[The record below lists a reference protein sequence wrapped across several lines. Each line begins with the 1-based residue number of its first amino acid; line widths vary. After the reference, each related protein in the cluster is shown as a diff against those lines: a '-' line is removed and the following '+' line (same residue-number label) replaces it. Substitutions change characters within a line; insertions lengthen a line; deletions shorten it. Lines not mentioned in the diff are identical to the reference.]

1 MDRRMLINFVDN
13 HARGMIAKHLANV
26 EIYLANPTGIGE
38 HSDVMEAIE
47 LELDNVAKYS
57 DRIEALRG
65 YVRNAAEILDETPNR
80 NKNICNN

>member
-26 EIYLANPTGIGE
+26 EIYLSNPVGIGE
-38 HSDVMEAIE
+38 HSDVMESIE

-57 DRIEALRG
+57 DRIEALRS
-65 YVRNAAEILDETPNR
+65 YVRDAAEILDETPNR

>member
-1 MDRRMLINFVDN
+1 
-13 HARGMIAKHLANV
+13 MIAKHLANV

>member
-1 MDRRMLINFVDN
+1 MLINFVDN

-26 EIYLANPTGIGE
+26 EIYLSNPVGIGE
-38 HSDVMEAIE
+38 HSDVMESIE

-57 DRIEALRG
+57 DRIEALRS
-65 YVRNAAEILDETPNR
+65 YVRDAAEILDETPNR

>member
-1 MDRRMLINFVDN
+1 
-13 HARGMIAKHLANV
+13 MIAKHLANV
-26 EIYLANPTGIGE
+26 EIYLANPVGIGE
-38 HSDVMEAIE
+38 HSDIMEAIE
-47 LELDNVAKYS
+47 MELDNVAKYS